1 MNQKKNK
8 IGVFYTCY
16 KEKDAVE
23 YSLDVLYS
31 IYPDIPVYLI
41 SDGGADYKFLKDKE
55 YGKYVEAMLEE
66 DSRGMVPKITEDT
79 YLEPANNSYIKKS
92 IETFLERVK
101 RAIDFCDCE
110 YLLVMEPDVLVRGKL
125 NIPDGSKFMGSRI
138 NSGLSQ
144 ELKNVMSSVE
154 GAIPV
159 DVWGATPAIFSCET
173 YLLAYDAL
181 MGNPDLLDRLCKSD
195 CRLANYDVLFGVL
208 FGVIGV
214 DEEFNPD
221 IIECYRDINWK
232 NSNKPLVH
240 QFRAKYP
247 TSSDGYDGRHLVH
260 EGEDQTDKW
269 IWK

>member
-1 MNQKKNK
+1 MSQKKNK

-41 SDGGADYKFLKDKE
+41 SDGGSDYRFLKDKA

-79 YLEPANNSYIKKS
+79 YLEPANNSYIKRS
-92 IETFLERVK
+92 IEIFLERVK
-101 RAIDFCDCE
+101 RAIEFCDCE

-144 ELKNVMSSVE
+144 QLKNVMSSVE

-159 DVWGATPAIFSCET
+159 DVWGATPAIFNCET

-181 MGNPDLLDRLCKSD
+181 MSNPDLLDRLCKSD

-221 IIECYRDINWK
+221 IIECYRDVNWK

>member
-260 EGEDQTDKW
+260 DSEDQTDKW
-269 IWK
+269 IW

>member
-1 MNQKKNK
+1 MSKRKNK

-16 KEKDAVE
+16 KEKEAVE

-41 SDGGADYKFLKDKE
+41 SDGGSDYGFLKNKE
-55 YGKYVEAMLEE
+55 YGKHMEVMLEE
-66 DSRGMVPKITEDT
+66 DSRGGVPKITEET
-79 YLEPANNSYIKKS
+79 YLEPDNISYIKKS
-92 IETFLERVK
+92 IDTFLKRVE
-101 RAIDFCDCE
+101 RAIEFCDCE

-138 NSGLSQ
+138 NFGLSQ
-144 ELKNVMSSVE
+144 ELKNVLLSVD

-159 DVWGATPAIFSCET
+159 DVWGATPAIFNSET
-173 YLLAYDAL
+173 YLEAHKAL
-181 MGNPDLLDRLCKSD
+181 MSNNDLLDRLCKSD

-214 DEEFNPD
+214 HEEFNPD
-221 IIECYRDINWK
+221 IIECYRDPNWK
-232 NSNKPLVH
+232 NSDKPLVH

>member
-1 MNQKKNK
+1 MSQKKNK

-41 SDGGADYKFLKDKE
+41 SDGGSDYRFLKDKA

-79 YLEPANNSYIKKS
+79 YLEPANNSYIKRS
-92 IETFLERVK
+92 IEIFLERVK
-101 RAIDFCDCE
+101 RAIEFCDCE

-125 NIPDGSKFMGSRI
+125 NIPEGSKFMGSRI

-144 ELKNVMSSVE
+144 QLKNVMSTVE

-159 DVWGATPAIFSCET
+159 DVWGATPAIFNCET

-181 MGNPDLLDRLCKSD
+181 MGNQDLLDRLCKSD

-221 IIECYRDINWK
+221 IIECYRDVNWK